1 MSLSFRNKYL
11 KWLISIG
18 FLLALYSLSYF
29 YISMPTSDSQAFRG
43 LNEYFAS
50 TKNLDPALPNHSY
63 FQWPSFFLLV
73 DMATSVSGL
82 SLANFEF
89 LLYSLIGFL
98 FASGLYIYTS
108 KKFNQGGFLM
118 VAAYFIV
125 MTYFFNYQAV
135 PFSLAFGILLVLLI
149 LETCTKNN
157 ALKITMLVLYA
168 SLLFTH
174 AFVPLFFVLYLLVR
188 SIIGRSKNY
197 FGLFLL
203 SLISYLM
210 VQLTL
215 GRLSFAE
222 NILSVMTKPAEYAS
236 MIEVT
241 FAPLQVQVPIDI
253 IAQFF
258 SRTVTIAF
266 LIICVSGFLLM
277 LIKRKINLMD
287 MAILL
292 TGIIYT
298 GVGLVLYTLGTRAIS
313 LIMVPIALGAAYL
326 FENKFRRLKPF
337 LACIFLALI
346 LLFFFI
352 PVHQSFSNEVQ
363 FQTRET
369 YVAQNFVI
377 SHNDWRIGD
386 SILMDYRV
394 LMYTESK
401 VADFINYKGNPQEA
415 NIVFYTTGLG
425 KSLGNYT
432 GDELTRDQRLN
443 VLYDNG
449 FSHLTI
455 RRNP

>member
-1 MSLSFRNKYL
+1 
-11 KWLISIG
+11 
-18 FLLALYSLSYF
+18 LY
-29 YISMPTSDSQAFRG
+29 A
-43 LNEYFAS
+43 
-50 TKNLDPALPNHSY
+50 
-63 FQWPSFFLLV
+63 
-73 DMATSVSGL
+73 
-82 SLANFEF
+82 
-89 LLYSLIGFL
+89 LIGFL
-98 FASGLYIYTS
+98 FATGLYIYTS
-108 KKFNQGGFLM
+108 KKFKDGGFLM

-135 PFSLAFGILLVLLI
+135 PFSLAFGILLVLLV
-149 LETCTKNN
+149 LETCPKNT
-157 ALKITMLVLYA
+157 ALKITMIVLYA

-188 SIIGRSKNY
+188 GILGRSKY
-197 FGLFLL
+197 YGGLFLL
-203 SLISYLM
+203 TLTSYLA
-210 VQLTL
+210 VQLTF

-222 NILSVMTKPAEYAS
+222 NIMSVMTKPAEYAS

-266 LIICVSGFLLM
+266 LIICGIGFFLM
-277 LIKRKINLMD
+277 ITKRKINLMD

-292 TGIIYT
+292 TGIIYSGIGT
-298 GVGLVLYTLGTRAIS
+298 VLYTLGARAIS
-313 LIMVPIALGAAYL
+313 LIIVPISLGAAYL
-326 FENKFRRLKPF
+326 FENRFQRLKPYF
-337 LACIFLALI
+337 ACILLVLI
-346 LLFFFI
+346 VLFFFI

-363 FQTRET
+363 FQTKET

-377 SHNDWRIGD
+377 HHNDWSLGD

-394 LMYTESK
+394 LMYIESK
-401 VADFINYKGNPQEA
+401 VPDFINYKGTPQDA

-425 KSLGNYT
+425 KTLGNYS

-443 VLYDNG
+443 VVYDNA
-449 FSHLTI
+449 FSYLTI